1 MSELPVQ
8 RAKGGVESSSSLPK
22 VPNPSFDK
30 VDEDDEEEVEV
41 VFREYSPCSKTNR
54 DTPVTVRGDNENR
67 NSKDE
72 TPFSTMANIIRQSR
86 VQIDERKNSPSKR
99 SSSRK
104 ENPIELRNG
113 ESHGIL
119 QRIRSHACNKERAIS
134 NYDRGMNSSNARRSP
149 EESPKSEAILQ
160 ETAPA
165 NESPRDMISKTYSL
179 SSSGIPW
186 TKEIE
191 EEVLRF
197 SQLCTEDENELKKT
211 ERKYSAINRVMQL
224 SVLLSGAA
232 LVYVASSTMN
242 DATKQITTSVL
253 GGVTS
258 VTTGV
263 YNMIEPAKKAA
274 RSSEA
279 STRMRSLARKLR
291 LQVLSSDSKRKD
303 PFSLIL
309 ESEKEREKA
318 LQTMKPHN

>member
-1 MSELPVQ
+1 MSELSVQ
-8 RAKGGVESSSSLPK
+8 RAKGGVESSLPK

-30 VDEDDEEEVEV
+30 VDEDDEEVEV

-54 DTPVTVRGDNENR
+54 ETPITVRGDNENR

-86 VQIDERKNSPSKR
+86 VQADERKNSPSKR
-99 SSSRK
+99 YSSIK
-104 ENPIELRNG
+104 ENPTELRNG

-119 QRIRSHACNKERAIS
+119 QRIRSHACNKVRAVS
-134 NYDRGMNSSNARRSP
+134 NYDKGGMHSMNARYSP
-149 EESPKSEAILQ
+149 EESPKSEVVLG
-160 ETAPA
+160 ETAHA
-165 NESPRDMISKTYSL
+165 NESPGNRISKTYSF